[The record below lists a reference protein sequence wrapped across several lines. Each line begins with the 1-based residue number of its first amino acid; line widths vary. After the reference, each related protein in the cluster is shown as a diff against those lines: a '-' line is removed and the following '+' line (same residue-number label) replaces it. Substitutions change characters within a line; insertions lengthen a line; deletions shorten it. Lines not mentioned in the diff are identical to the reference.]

1 MNNRKNTYA
10 PPKLPFIY
18 RVVYGSRCIALA
30 TLVLLCAFLLQPV
43 HRAFANE
50 SEPTDAGVLFLEGVL
65 SDEESIAIP
74 DPDMAEVL
82 SPTTES
88 IPDVSEVTSSAD
100 VADTE
105 TTDIIE
111 PEPVFGGDATTDI
124 VEPEPIS
131 GGDATT
137 TETAATTSDIVFDSE
152 MEELTPS
159 DFAAAT
165 TTVDPEATSS
175 DAQPAVFTVESD
187 THVSFNKDDCT
198 VVSDGSYYCKA
209 AEESALQDRPDGFY
223 SLPDADGDLEIYLQQ
238 DTDLRQITHNT
249 VDDASPHFDENSN
262 TLVWHRSVQDRFQIF
277 SLDFETGNETQL
289 TVGDVNNMEPH
300 RTGAYTVWQ
309 HWNGNWDIVLHDGKE
324 TINVS
329 NNEAQD
335 ISPSIRNGL
344 VIWQRTT
351 DEGDRT
357 LELYT
362 IKTGERTTI
371 HDTDGGAISNPR
383 MVVVYESM
391 QANGDVLT
399 KGYDLITGEIISL
412 DQTAPVLPDTIPD
425 PDDIGE
431 TRALIQGKTSS
442 REDASEFS
450 DDILSDTPQGT
461 STLPVIVEGDL
472 VVAGSSATMQL
483 AQPQPILAASTTIAD
498 LTLDLRPATTSDESA
513 EFTLVVPVLTEVATS
528 GEVAVP

>member
-50 SEPTDAGVLFLEGVL
+50 SEPTDAEVLFLEGVL
-65 SDEESIAIP
+65 SDDESAAIP
-74 DPDMAEVL
+74 DSDAVEVL
-82 SPTTES
+82 PLATENIS
-88 IPDVSEVTSSAD
+88 DVSEATPSAD
-100 VADTE
+100 VTDTE
-105 TTDIIE
+105 TADAVE
-111 PEPVFGGDATTDI
+111 PEPVSGGDATTT
-124 VEPEPIS
+124 E
-131 GGDATT
+131 T
-137 TETAATTSDIVFDSE
+137 TETAATTSDIVFDNE
-152 MEELTPS
+152 TAGLAPS
-159 DFAAAT
+159 DFTAT
-165 TTVDPEATSS
+165 TTAVDPEATSS

-198 VVSDGSYYCKA
+198 VVSDGSYYCKT
-209 AEESALQDRPDGFY
+209 AEEPAQQDRPDGFY

-277 SLDFETGNETQL
+277 SLDLETGNETQL

-329 NNEAQD
+329 NNAAQD

-472 VVAGSSATMQL
+472 VVAGSSASMQL
-483 AQPQPILAASTTIAD
+483 AQPQPILTASTTMAD
-498 LTLDLRPATTSDESA
+498 MTLDLRPATTTDEGA

-528 GEVAVP
+528 GEVVIP